1 MVVKNSI
8 INFELDNH
16 VERDWVNDIS
26 KCTTQEVVLL
36 LFLKKIMDLIVM
48 INTYYMSLPSH
59 EPMTLYNCQ
68 THCLCCTL

>member
-36 LFLKKIMDLIVM
+36 LFLKKSWI
-48 INTYYMSLPSH
+48 
-59 EPMTLYNCQ
+59 
-68 THCLCCTL
+68 